1 MNQVS
6 IQAHFRNIFHGESR
20 RNQLNYPTA
29 VVEDLTMSVP
39 KTRVYE
45 PSTTRGQRTRQ
56 RLLDAAEEVF
66 GEEGF
71 ERASIVAIT
80 RGANVALGTFYVYFP
95 NKQAI
100 FSELV
105 IELGHALR
113 WRLSEATRGLATRL
127 EIEEAGC
134 LAFLE
139 FVQGHK
145 NFYKIV
151 RQAEFVDED
160 LYRSYYRK
168 LASSYTDGLTKAMD
182 AGELARLDPELVAY
196 MLMGIF
202 DFIGMRW
209 VLWEG
214 KLPPAKLLKDVFS
227 FIRSGLLAPGKD
239 PSGK

>member
-1 MNQVS
+1 MS
-6 IQAHFRNIFHGESR
+6 IPTIRVQEQA
-20 RNQLNYPTA
+20 TA
-29 VVEDLTMSVP
+29 H
-39 KTRVYE
+39 
-45 PSTTRGQRTRQ
+45 GQRTRQ
-56 RLLDAAEEVF
+56 RLLDASEDVF

-71 ERASIVAIT
+71 ERASIVAIA
-80 RGANVALGTFYVYFP
+80 RGADVALGTFYVYFP

-105 IELGHALR
+105 IALGHALR
-113 WRLSEATRGLATRL
+113 RRLSQATRGLTTRI

-134 LAFLE
+134 IAFLE
-139 FVQGHK
+139 FVQDHK

-160 LYRSYYRK
+160 LYRNYYRK
-168 LASSYTDGLTKAMD
+168 LASSYTEGLARAMD
-182 AGELARLDPELVAY
+182 AGELARIDPELVAY

-214 KLPPAKLLKDVFS
+214 KLPPANLLEDVFR
-227 FIRSGLLAPGKD
+227 FIRNGLLAPAA
-239 PSGK
+239 SR

>member
-1 MNQVS
+1 MS
-6 IQAHFRNIFHGESR
+6 IPTIRVQEQATAHG
-20 RNQLNYPTA
+20 Q
-29 VVEDLTMSVP
+29 
-39 KTRVYE
+39 
-45 PSTTRGQRTRQ
+45 QTRQ
-56 RLLDAAEEVF
+56 RLLDASEEVF

-71 ERASIVAIT
+71 ERASIVAIA
-80 RGANVALGTFYVYFP
+80 RGADVALGTFYVYFP

-105 IELGHALR
+105 IALGHALR
-113 WRLSEATRGLATRL
+113 RRLSQATRGLTTRI

-134 LAFLE
+134 IAFLE
-139 FVQGHK
+139 FVQDHK

-160 LYRSYYRK
+160 LYRNYYRK
-168 LASSYTDGLTKAMD
+168 LASSYTEGLARAMD
-182 AGELARLDPELVAY
+182 AGELARIDPELVAY

-214 KLPPAKLLKDVFS
+214 KLPPANLLEDVFR
-227 FIRSGLLAPGKD
+227 FIRNGLLAPAA
-239 PSGK
+239 SR